1 MHQLFIIYSR
11 HMKKSHSEE
20 MQFYLNWS
28 LGMTDSIYLFSK
40 MRETKEHSI
49 LTVRMNGLIQLD
61 DIKQKA
67 FVPLFQ

>member
-1 MHQLFIIYSR
+1 
-11 HMKKSHSEE
+11 MKKSHSEE

-49 LTVRMNGLIQLD
+49 LTIRINVLIHMD
-61 DIKQKA
+61 DIKQS
-67 FVPLFQ
+67 FCTSFSVSLEWCG